1 MLARAGGVILI
12 LLCAASGS
20 LAEAEADAGIL
31 GHISE
36 TSGSRNA
43 NTFGSLAASPAYP
56 SSGMGALRKAALAA
70 GLIKAGSTGDSRA
83 VDEHLKASR
92 HAGAAA
98 LSSNPSAS
106 SATKAGAQAAEHAQ
120 EALASSGSMETG
132 EGRQQREQTLI
143 AVVPEDHAMVEK
155 NGVIQGV
162 EQAVMDLNRDIRQD
176 DTALKASLPLPSLAE
191 EERKDATAL
200 AESTPSSHPL
210 IRFPSF
216 TEDLAEKPSGPHVKT
231 VHDAIQDVSKDIT
244 ALGSFSPAATG
255 PAAGV
260 PEGEDEAVGEGDPF
274 DPATPV
280 DRIKALAST
289 QAEEKEKSEEA
300 HAKYVDQLLEG
311 RKKDAEEASALAST
325 EKEKTD
331 AFSEAIAENAEEQK
345 KAMALEEGKD
355 AKTEKQKHFEDEM
368 DAVNDVRLKIIMDR
382 DGKVQEKRDEFGERL
397 AHHDIQDLSKEEQKM
412 YEFEEERKRDDEMAE
427 HEHAK
432 EQREAAEKLRLE
444 KEKEKAHEER
454 MAKERDEKK
463 AQIEE
468 GRAAAEH
475 VEAAMR
481 HAKENAGES
490 KLAQREERREAEH
503 EKEVKAERAR
513 REEAHEAEVHAL
525 SQLSEKQRQEREKQA
540 AREEREKQEEAKH
553 EAEVKQ
559 AEAVRERREEVEAEK
574 LKVAAARREAAHKSV
589 LAEDE
594 AHAKVQLEEQKG
606 REIARAVPRGEVV
619 DAANAAQAADEAVK
633 ERAAEEKRA
642 EEAKHER

>member
-1 MLARAGGVILI
+1 MLLARAGGAILL

-36 TSGSRNA
+36 TSGSRDA

-98 LSSNPSAS
+98 LSSNLSAA
-106 SATKAGAQAAEHAQ
+106 SATKAGTQAAEHAHQ
-120 EALASSGSMETG
+120 ALASMGAG
-132 EGRQQREQTLI
+132 EGKQQREQTLI

-176 DTALKASLPLPSLAE
+176 DSALKASLPLPSLAE

-200 AESTPSSHPL
+200 AESTPPSHPL

-216 TEDLAEKPSGPHVKT
+216 TEDLAEKPSVPHVKT

-244 ALGSFSPAATG
+244 ALGSFSPSATG
-255 PAAGV
+255 PAADAPG
-260 PEGEDEAVGEGDPF
+260 GEDEAVGGGDPF

-280 DRIKALAST
+280 DRIKALASS
-289 QAEEKEKSEEA
+289 QAEQKEESEEA
-300 HAKYVDQLLEG
+300 HARYVDQLLEG

-368 DAVNDVRLKIIMDR
+368 DAVDNVRLKIIMDR
-382 DGKVQEKRDEFGERL
+382 DGRVQKKRDEFGESL

-412 YEFEEERKRDDEMAE
+412 YEIEEERKRDDEMAE
-427 HEHAK
+427 REDAK
-432 EQREAAEKLRLE
+432 EQRQAAEKLRLE
-444 KEKEKAHEER
+444 KEREKDQEER

-468 GRAAAEH
+468 GRAAAEQ
-475 VEAAMR
+475 VEAAKR
-481 HAKENAGES
+481 HAEEDEGES

-503 EKEVKAERAR
+503 EKEVKVERAR
-513 REEAHEAEVHAL
+513 REEAHEAEVRAL
-525 SQLSEKQRQEREKQA
+525 SQLSQKQREEREKQA
-540 AREEREKQEEAKH
+540 AREERERQREAKH
-553 EAEVKQ
+553 EAEMKQ
-559 AEAVRERREEVEAEK
+559 QEAARERREEVEAEK

-594 AHAKVQLEEQKG
+594 AHARVQLEEQKG
-606 REIARAVPRGEVV
+606 REIARVVPRGGVV